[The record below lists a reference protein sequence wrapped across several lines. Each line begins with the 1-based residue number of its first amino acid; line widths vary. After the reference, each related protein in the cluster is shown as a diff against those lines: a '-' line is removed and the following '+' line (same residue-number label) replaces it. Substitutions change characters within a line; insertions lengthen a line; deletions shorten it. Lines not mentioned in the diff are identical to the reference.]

1 MTYTIIVTKSI
12 QKDLDN
18 LPNDIKPRIYSK
30 ISKLSEDP
38 RPDGVT
44 KLKGYEN
51 EYRIRT
57 ADYRVRY
64 EILDKDETVLLL
76 QCKHRREVYKNR

>member
-1 MTYTIIVTKSI
+1 MTYAIIVTKSI

-18 LPNDIKPRIYSK
+18 LPNEIQDRVYAK
-30 ISKLSEDP
+30 ISQLSDNP

-51 EYRIRT
+51 EYRVRIG
-57 ADYRVRY
+57 DYRVRY
-64 EILDKDETVLLL
+64 EILDVNKTVLLL
-76 QCKHRREVYKNR
+76 QCKHRRDVYRNS

>member
-12 QKDLDN
+12 QRDLDN
-18 LPNDIKPRIYSK
+18 LPNDIKARIYSK
-30 ISKLSEDP
+30 ISQLAEDP
-38 RPDGVT
+38 RPNGVP

-51 EYRIRT
+51 EYRIRIG
-57 ADYRVRY
+57 DYRVRY

-76 QCKHRREVYKNR
+76 QCKHRREVYKNH

>member
-1 MTYTIIVTKSI
+1 MTYAIIVTKSI

-18 LPNDIKPRIYSK
+18 LPNEIKDRVYAK
-30 ISKLSEDP
+30 ISQLSDNP

-51 EYRIRT
+51 EYRVRIG
-57 ADYRVRY
+57 DYRVRY
-64 EILDKDETVLLL
+64 EILDVNKTVLLL
-76 QCKHRREVYKNR
+76 QCKHRRDVYRNG

>member
-1 MTYTIIVTKSI
+1 MTYTISVTKSI
-12 QKDLDN
+12 QKELDN
-18 LPNDIKPRIYSK
+18 LPNDVKARVYSK
-30 ISKLSEDP
+30 ILQLSEYS

-51 EYRIRT
+51 EYRIRIG
-57 ADYRVRY
+57 DYRVRY
-64 EILDKDETVLLL
+64 EILDEDETVLLL

>member
-12 QKDLDN
+12 QKELDN
-18 LPNDIKPRIYSK
+18 LPNDIKSRVCSK
-30 ISKLSEDP
+30 VSQLSEDP
-38 RPDGVT
+38 CPDGVT

-51 EYRIRT
+51 EYRIRIG
-57 ADYRVRY
+57 DYRVRY
-64 EILDKDETVLLL
+64 EIFDKNETILLL

>member
-18 LPNDIKPRIYSK
+18 LPNDIKARIYSK

-38 RPDGVT
+38 RPDSVT

-51 EYRIRT
+51 EYRIRIG
-57 ADYRVRY
+57 DYRVRY

-76 QCKHRREVYKNR
+76 QCKQRREVYKNR